1 MGHPPFKC
9 WRRPDVKCEKCNK
22 LGHHVRIC
30 KSNFQQK
37 NVAQVVGQQEEEQLF
52 VATYFTSNSSSEC
65 WLVDS
70 GCTNHMTHDQ
80 QLFIE
85 LDKSQVSK
93 VRIGNGDLITVEG
106 KETVAIKSCVGTK
119 LIYDVLYVL
128 EIHQNVLSVQQ
139 LIENGFKV
147 IFENKHYL
155 IKDVNDKE
163 NFNIKMRGKSFSFDP
178 LEEEQATYSVTVN
191 NIEV

>member
-1 MGHPPFKC
+1 
-9 WRRPDVKCEKCNK
+9 
-22 LGHHVRIC
+22 
-30 KSNFQQK
+30 
-37 NVAQVVGQQEEEQLF
+37 
-52 VATYFTSNSSSEC
+52 
-65 WLVDS
+65 
-70 GCTNHMTHDQ
+70 MTHDQ
-80 QLFIE
+80 ELFRE
-85 LDKSQVSK
+85 LDISQVSK

-106 KETVAIKSCVGTK
+106 KGTVAIESCTGTK

-178 LEEEQATYSVTVN
+178 LESHRYPSSSSQKSMLPPNGAWMKSPRL
-191 NIEV
+191 